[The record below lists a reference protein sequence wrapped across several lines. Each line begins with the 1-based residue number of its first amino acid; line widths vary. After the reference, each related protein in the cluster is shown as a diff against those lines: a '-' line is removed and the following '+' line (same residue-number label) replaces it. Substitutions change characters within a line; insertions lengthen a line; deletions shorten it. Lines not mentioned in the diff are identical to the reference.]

1 MYTKVLNLYR
11 IFKSNPNLNYKK
23 FRDIRKSIIR
33 LIQLSSNPVL
43 VTRKQEEEGNIIFG
57 DNIDSDIHQ
66 ALVEEE
72 NSGGC
77 TKIRAAASLAR
88 KLAREGKKTVIWSYF
103 RHNIEYLGHYLLRD
117 LNAEYI
123 HGGVDMG
130 DDDEELNS
138 RKYKIRKFKDP
149 NSNCMTLVAN
159 YASCGRH

>member
-1 MYTKVLNLYR
+1 MSKPQLSLYTKVLNPFIASL
-11 IFKSNPNLNYKK
+11 KSNPNLNYKK

-77 TKIRAAASLAR
+77 TKIRAAANLAR
-88 KLAREGKKTVIWSYF
+88 KLASEGKKLLYGVILDTIL
-103 RHNIEYLGHYLLRD
+103 NI
-117 LNAEYI
+117 
-123 HGGVDMG
+123 
-130 DDDEELNS
+130 
-138 RKYKIRKFKDP
+138 
-149 NSNCMTLVAN
+149 
-159 YASCGRH
+159 